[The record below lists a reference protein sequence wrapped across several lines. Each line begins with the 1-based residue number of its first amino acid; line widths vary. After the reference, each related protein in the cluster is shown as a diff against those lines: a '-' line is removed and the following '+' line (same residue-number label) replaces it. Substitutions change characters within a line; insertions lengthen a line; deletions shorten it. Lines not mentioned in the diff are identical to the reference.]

1 MPRRVSDLVNR
12 RIAFALIASLLVQSL
27 LPGLAMALPSAPAG
41 GEMLLICTEEGLK
54 EVALDRGAQQ
64 GDGPQAQPCC
74 PCAILCGAYALAP
87 VDSLGARV
95 ALRHGRCASCPLR
108 RNHAG
113 HRAGAAAPVAG
124 AAFLELSLSARR
136 SCGAGTV
143 DPFAR
148 KEIDHA
154 KDPCPMRPCA
164 CPAGAA
170 RPRRSPRR
178 VRSLHPCRAGR
189 DASAAIL
196 AQSDQ
201 MPAHGGHG
209 DTASFAV
216 GDLVVENPWA
226 RESVTRT
233 GAAYL
238 TVRNG
243 GAADDRLIGVAS
255 EVADRAELHGSEMQD
270 GVMRM
275 RPVEAVEVPAHGQAA
290 LEPGGLHVMLIGL
303 KAPLEEG
310 GSFALTLTFENAG
323 EVEVVTTIE
332 DIAHGGAGHDHDQ
345 GN

>member
-1 MPRRVSDLVNR
+1 MRRTLV
-12 RIAFALIASLLVQSL
+12 
-27 LPGLAMALPSAPAG
+27 PCGLALALLAPLGHAEAHATFEASTRAVAGPMSAP
-41 GEMLLICTEEGLK
+41 
-54 EVALDRGAQQ
+54 
-64 GDGPQAQPCC
+64 
-74 PCAILCGAYALAP
+74 
-87 VDSLGARV
+87 
-95 ALRHGRCASCPLR
+95 
-108 RNHAG
+108 
-113 HRAGAAAPVAG
+113 
-124 AAFLELSLSARR
+124 
-136 SCGAGTV
+136 
-143 DPFAR
+143 
-148 KEIDHA
+148 
-154 KDPCPMRPCA
+154 
-164 CPAGAA
+164 
-170 RPRRSPRR
+170 
-178 VRSLHPCRAGR
+178 
-189 DASAAIL
+189 IL

-238 TVRNG
+238 TVRNA

-290 LEPGGLHVMLIGL
+290 LEPGGLHIMLIGL

>member
-1 MPRRVSDLVNR
+1 MRRTLV
-12 RIAFALIASLLVQSL
+12 
-27 LPGLAMALPSAPAG
+27 PCGLALALLAPLGHAEPHAAFEASTRAVPGALP
-41 GEMLLICTEEGLK
+41 
-54 EVALDRGAQQ
+54 AQ
-64 GDGPQAQPCC
+64 
-74 PCAILCGAYALAP
+74 
-87 VDSLGARV
+87 
-95 ALRHGRCASCPLR
+95 
-108 RNHAG
+108 
-113 HRAGAAAPVAG
+113 
-124 AAFLELSLSARR
+124 
-136 SCGAGTV
+136 
-143 DPFAR
+143 
-148 KEIDHA
+148 
-154 KDPCPMRPCA
+154 
-164 CPAGAA
+164 
-170 RPRRSPRR
+170 
-178 VRSLHPCRAGR
+178 
-189 DASAAIL
+189 AIL

-255 EVADRAELHGSEMQD
+255 EVAGRAELHGSEMQD

-290 LEPGGLHVMLIGL
+290 LEPGGLHIMLIGL

-310 GSFALTLTFENAG
+310 GSFALTLTFEDAG

>member
-1 MPRRVSDLVNR
+1 MRRTLV
-12 RIAFALIASLLVQSL
+12 
-27 LPGLAMALPSAPAG
+27 PCGLALAL
-41 GEMLLICTEEGLK
+41 
-54 EVALDRGAQQ
+54 
-64 GDGPQAQPCC
+64 
-74 PCAILCGAYALAP
+74 LAP
-87 VDSLGARV
+87 LG
-95 ALRHGRCASCPLR
+95 
-108 RNHAG
+108 HAEA
-113 HRAGAAAPVAG
+113 H
-124 AAFLELSLSARR
+124 AAFEASTRAVP
-136 SCGAGTV
+136 GA
-143 DPFAR
+143 
-148 KEIDHA
+148 
-154 KDPCPMRPCA
+154 M
-164 CPAGAA
+164 PAQ
-170 RPRRSPRR
+170 
-178 VRSLHPCRAGR
+178 
-189 DASAAIL
+189 AIL

>member
-1 MPRRVSDLVNR
+1 MRRTLV
-12 RIAFALIASLLVQSL
+12 
-27 LPGLAMALPSAPAG
+27 PCGLALALLAPLGHAEAHAAFEASPRAVPGPMSAP
-41 GEMLLICTEEGLK
+41 
-54 EVALDRGAQQ
+54 
-64 GDGPQAQPCC
+64 
-74 PCAILCGAYALAP
+74 
-87 VDSLGARV
+87 
-95 ALRHGRCASCPLR
+95 
-108 RNHAG
+108 
-113 HRAGAAAPVAG
+113 
-124 AAFLELSLSARR
+124 
-136 SCGAGTV
+136 
-143 DPFAR
+143 
-148 KEIDHA
+148 
-154 KDPCPMRPCA
+154 
-164 CPAGAA
+164 
-170 RPRRSPRR
+170 
-178 VRSLHPCRAGR
+178 
-189 DASAAIL
+189 IL

-216 GDLVVENPWA
+216 GDLVVESPWA

>member
-1 MPRRVSDLVNR
+1 MP
-12 RIAFALIASLLVQSL
+12 
-27 LPGLAMALPSAPAG
+27 
-41 GEMLLICTEEGLK
+41 T
-54 EVALDRGAQQ
+54 
-64 GDGPQAQPCC
+64 
-74 PCAILCGAYALAP
+74 
-87 VDSLGARV
+87 
-95 ALRHGRCASCPLR
+95 
-108 RNHAG
+108 
-113 HRAGAAAPVAG
+113 
-124 AAFLELSLSARR
+124 
-136 SCGAGTV
+136 
-143 DPFAR
+143 
-148 KEIDHA
+148 
-154 KDPCPMRPCA
+154 
-164 CPAGAA
+164 
-170 RPRRSPRR
+170 
-178 VRSLHPCRAGR
+178 
-189 DASAAIL
+189 
-196 AQSDQ
+196 
-201 MPAHGGHG
+201 HGGHG

-243 GAADDRLIGVAS
+243 GDADDRLIGVAS
-255 EVADRAELHGSEMQD
+255 EVADRAELHGSKMQD

-290 LEPGGLHVMLIGL
+290 LKPGGLHVMLIGL